1 MWVYHTPKLVSKN
14 TCPEKNVDP
23 PTKKQSSAYIVVK
36 VMGERGKV
44 PFFPEDVRSPK
55 EVRSFALVL
64 RYGHGR
70 TRSYTFGCMAR
81 VRTITLGGAIVRF
94 LSRFSAFE
102 KVPTNDRLRRC
113 DRLQE
118 QNVTS
123 HKIN

>member
-44 PFFPEDVRSPK
+44 PFFPEGVRSPK

-64 RYGHGR
+64 RYPWEDSLIHLRVHGE
-70 TRSYTFGCMAR
+70 
-81 VRTITLGGAIVRF
+81 
-94 LSRFSAFE
+94 SA
-102 KVPTNDRLRRC
+102 NDHSRRC
-113 DRLQE
+113 NRSLPQ
-118 QNVTS
+118 
-123 HKIN
+123 